1 MLVPRGR
8 DPFVQRRGSQPRPQ
22 GFSLKKWV
30 GRGWRGSLL
39 KNPKK
44 KHLLLADKIVFIACK
59 FLCWARWFH
68 WRQVICV
75 HTNLIRLL
83 YDLTGAP
90 NDGFC
95 EMHWKQ
101 RQCILGGRAVT
112 IVAFLEKYC
121 SWVEEICKRR
131 STNARGFPGSP
142 PPPPPPRDES
152 FCQEPGT
159 QRP

>member
-1 MLVPRGR
+1 MYCDGDHNLVPRAF
-8 DPFVQRRGSQPRPQ
+8 P
-22 GFSLKKWV
+22 
-30 GRGWRGSLL
+30 L
-39 KNPKK
+39 KNGWGEIDGDHSWRIRKK
-44 KHLLLADKIVFIACK
+44 TISYWPIKSCSSHANFFAKHVDFISTGT
-59 FLCWARWFH
+59 
-68 WRQVICV
+68 VICV

-112 IVAFLEKYC
+112 IVAFLEKYI

-131 STNARGFPGSP
+131 STNARRFPGSP
-142 PPPPPPRDES
+142 PPPPPPHGMNRS
-152 FCQEPGT
+152 VRSQEPKDLKPYG
-159 QRP
+159 